1 MPASDGLA
9 DEIWKKQESWLGG
22 FEGGTL
28 AAAPSFWLG
37 FKLFPL
43 LVHPF
48 LAFLFD
54 WLLEG
59 SHSRRPTSPRIYL
72 PIQSPHPLFIHP
84 YTIHPSTLPSIYP
97 LIHPST
103 YPPTHSS
110 IHLPIHPPIHP
121 STHPSIHPLT
131 HPTTYPSIRSFL
143 LPFSPL
149 SFFLPD
155 CLPIYPSSA

>member
-1 MPASDGLA
+1 M
-9 DEIWKKQESWLGG
+9 
-22 FEGGTL
+22 

-43 LVHPF
+43 LVHLF

-72 PIQSPHPLFIHP
+72 SIQSPHPSVHPSIYHPPIYPPIHLSSVVFIFEV
-84 YTIHPSTLPSIYP
+84 TDISAGNLDSSLCFIHPSTLPSIYP

-103 YPPTHSS
+103 YPPTHPSTHSS
-110 IHLPIHPPIHP
+110 IHLLTHPPIHL
-121 STHPSIHPLT
+121 SIHLLTHPSI
-131 HPTTYPSIRSFL
+131 YPSTDPSIH
-143 LPFSPL
+143 PPTHL
-149 SFFLPD
+149 S
-155 CLPIYPSSA
+155 IH